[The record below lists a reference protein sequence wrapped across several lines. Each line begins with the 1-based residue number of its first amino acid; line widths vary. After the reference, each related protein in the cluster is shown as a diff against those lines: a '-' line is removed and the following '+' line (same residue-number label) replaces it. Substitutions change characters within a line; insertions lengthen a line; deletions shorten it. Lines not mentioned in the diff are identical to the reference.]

1 MAALHHNTVATA
13 KDLHQITVMRYKLH
27 SCGHLSVPTPS
38 LRRMLWNFLFKFF
51 NICRVVWSLPGR
63 IEIVAPLMLFEYT
76 GHIFKG
82 KRSKWDD
89 FYLTLILFLLLILH
103 ESWDR
108 YESVRSLTD
117 NWLLVLSSE
126 SILWLVVT
134 CCLCKWAPSGHKFCI
149 GHRGFSMA
157 DFATMGTFY

>member
-1 MAALHHNTVATA
+1 MRR
-13 KDLHQITVMRYKLH
+13 HQITVMWYNLR
-27 SCGHLSVPTPS
+27 SCGHLSASNSS
-38 LRRMLWNFLFKFF
+38 LKDVVEIFLFQFF
-51 NICRVVWSLPGR
+51 KICKVVWSLPGR
-63 IEIVAPLMLFEYT
+63 IEIAVPLRLFEYI

-82 KRSKWDD
+82 KLSKWDD
-89 FYLTLILFLLLILH
+89 FDLTLIHFLLPVLH

-108 YESVRSLTD
+108 CESMRSPTD
-117 NWLLVLSSE
+117 NRLLVLSSE
-126 SILWLVVT
+126 SVLRLVVT